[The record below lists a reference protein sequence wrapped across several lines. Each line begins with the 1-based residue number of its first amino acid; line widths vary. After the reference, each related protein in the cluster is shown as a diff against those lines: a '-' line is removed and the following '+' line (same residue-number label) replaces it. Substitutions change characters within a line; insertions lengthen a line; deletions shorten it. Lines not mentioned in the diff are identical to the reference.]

1 MPNLVDLIGK
11 PLNDF
16 HVVRMTEVYST
27 DCDGRFDK
35 SVGCLMNEVEARAYA
50 TGLADSAY
58 TRTRSVLVLTNGN
71 EAYFLGDEALV
82 ADISVVLDSI
92 RKKALAKLTAEEIQ
106 VLGLSS
112 V

>member
-16 HVVRMTEVYST
+16 KVVRMTEVYRT
-27 DCDGRFDK
+27 DCDGRFEK

-50 TGLADSAY
+50 TGLSDSAY
-58 TRTRSVLVLTNGN
+58 TGTRSVLVLTDGK

-82 ADISVVLDSI
+82 ADISAVLDSI
-92 RKKALAKLTAEEIQ
+92 RKKALSKLTAEEIQ